1 LNITVWSRLMS
12 LKIRSCTFM
21 RSPFTKF
28 TAVPILK
35 RLGFHFCRRY
45 QSQLCPNMIVKATP
59 IIAHWLRLWSCSRS
73 TTPNYSRATRAK
85 KKSQI

>member
-35 RLGFHFCRRY
+35 RLGFPFCRRY

-59 IIAHWLRLWSCSRS
+59 IIAHWLRL
-73 TTPNYSRATRAK
+73 
-85 KKSQI
+85 